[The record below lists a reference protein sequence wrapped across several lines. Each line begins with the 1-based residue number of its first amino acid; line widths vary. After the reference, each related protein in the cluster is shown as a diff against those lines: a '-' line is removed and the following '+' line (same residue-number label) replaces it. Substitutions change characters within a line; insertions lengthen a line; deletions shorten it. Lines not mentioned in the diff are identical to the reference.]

1 MLPQIFMFVDSSKTQ
16 KLKYLESETLFF
28 LQIKLFIQYILVAIM
43 WQKKKKF
50 SSGGNLTFFLV
61 SSEKNQII

>member
-43 WQKKKKF
+43 W
-50 SSGGNLTFFLV
+50 
-61 SSEKNQII
+61 

>member
-43 WQKKKKF
+43 WKKKKDFLAEVTLRF
-50 SSGGNLTFFLV
+50 SR
-61 SSEKNQII
+61 

>member
-1 MLPQIFMFVDSSKTQ
+1 MLPQIFIFVDSSKTQ

-43 WQKKKKF
+43 WQKKKDFLAEVTLRF
-50 SSGGNLTFFLV
+50 SR
-61 SSEKNQII
+61 

>member
-43 WQKKKKF
+43 WQKKKDFLAEVTLRF
-50 SSGGNLTFFLV
+50 SR
-61 SSEKNQII
+61 